1 MSFLTAVGS
10 HVQEEMRNKLA
21 ASRVINDNRIT
32 LRDYMFMANTS
43 SRKAAEMKR
52 IGSGEVRK
60 GVDSKKVLKT
70 EPALLNTPKPNIEP
84 HALRE
89 RYHKEKYHISNC

>member
-1 MSFLTAVGS
+1 MSYLAPSGNQ
-10 HVQEEMRNKLA
+10 VQGDIISKLA

-52 IGSGEVRK
+52 VEI
-60 GVDSKKVLKT
+60 
-70 EPALLNTPKPNIEP
+70 
-84 HALRE
+84 
-89 RYHKEKYHISNC
+89 

>member
-1 MSFLTAVGS
+1 M
-10 HVQEEMRNKLA
+10 A

-52 IGSGEVRK
+52 IEFEQARK
-60 GVDSKKVLKT
+60 AGNDPKKVLKT
-70 EPALLNTPKPNIEP
+70 
-84 HALRE
+84 
-89 RYHKEKYHISNC
+89 